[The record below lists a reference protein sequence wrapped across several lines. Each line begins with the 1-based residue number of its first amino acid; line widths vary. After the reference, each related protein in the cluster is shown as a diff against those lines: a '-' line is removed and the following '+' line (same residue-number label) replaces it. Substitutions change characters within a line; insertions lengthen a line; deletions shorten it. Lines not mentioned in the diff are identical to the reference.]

1 MKKFDGYLIELHPE
15 LFDKVKTLIDY
26 LDAVISCDSE
36 VKKLKEHPIKD
47 WHQYL
52 YSDLY
57 YDTIT
62 MAQLM
67 MNDKE
72 MSELFDDFKNSKNI
86 KLKNLVTITKNL
98 SDEIVECFV
107 DSEFKLNYRQK
118 YASSSKDIDRTEMR
132 NIRFVKSF

>member
-1 MKKFDGYLIELHPE
+1 
-15 LFDKVKTLIDY
+15 
-26 LDAVISCDSE
+26 
-36 VKKLKEHPIKD
+36 
-47 WHQYL
+47 
-52 YSDLY
+52 
-57 YDTIT
+57 

-72 MSELFDDFKNSKNI
+72 ISELFDDFKNSKNI
-86 KLKNLVTITKNL
+86 KLKSLVTITKNL